1 MRDSKKYFFPL
12 AVVCILVVI
21 FLVRCG
27 KGSNANNIS
36 FTTEQQEE
44 IKTIV
49 DHVSS
54 WSKDLPIS
62 PARKPNKIA
71 ITQCNGKTYFT
82 VGYLFSTQSEPIGRL
97 SGSYSVTLRV
107 YTLDPSFRECDKS
120 EFDKNTFAVLLVNE
134 SRSIDFSSSQSS
146 KDNVQQKVEDAYR
159 AYLNNK
165 S

>member
-1 MRDSKKYFFPL
+1 MSDSKKYFFPL

-97 SGSYSVTLRV
+97 SGSYSVTLR
-107 YTLDPSFRECDKS
+107 ECDKS

>member
-1 MRDSKKYFFPL
+1 MSDSKKYFFPL

-71 ITQCNGKTYFT
+71 ITQCNGK
-82 VGYLFSTQSEPIGRL
+82 PILPLAIFLVHKANRL
-97 SGSYSVTLRV
+97 AV
-107 YTLDPSFRECDKS
+107 FRAA
-120 EFDKNTFAVLLVNE
+120 TA
-134 SRSIDFSSSQSS
+134 
-146 KDNVQQKVEDAYR
+146 
-159 AYLNNK
+159 
-165 S
+165 

>member
-1 MRDSKKYFFPL
+1 MSDSKKYFFPL

-107 YTLDPSFRECDKS
+107 YTLDPINC
-120 EFDKNTFAVLLVNE
+120 A
-134 SRSIDFSSSQSS
+134 
-146 KDNVQQKVEDAYR
+146 A
-159 AYLNNK
+159 
-165 S
+165 

>member
-1 MRDSKKYFFPL
+1 MSDSKNRILPL
-12 AVVCILVVI
+12 AVVCILIVVI
-21 FLVRCG
+21 LIRCING
-27 KGSNANNIS
+27 NNTNNIS
-36 FTTEQQEE
+36 FTAQQQEE

-54 WSKDLPIS
+54 WNKDFPIS

-71 ITQCNGKTYFT
+71 ITQRNGKTYFT
-82 VGYLFSTQSEPIGRL
+82 VGYLFSTQIGRL

-107 YTLDPSFRECDKS
+107 YALEPSFRECDET

>member
-1 MRDSKKYFFPL
+1 MSDSKKYFFPL

-71 ITQCNGKTYFT
+71 ITQCNGKTYFSVIYACCVVRVAVVAILIVVVIIVDGIVAIVIGIIRL
-82 VGYLFSTQSEPIGRL
+82 VGFFAAGVRTAVRRFGAVRSAALGGRF
-97 SGSYSVTLRV
+97 GRAMY
-107 YTLDPSFRECDKS
+107 P
-120 EFDKNTFAVLLVNE
+120 AV
-134 SRSIDFSSSQSS
+134 S
-146 KDNVQQKVEDAYR
+146 
-159 AYLNNK
+159 
-165 S
+165 

>member
-1 MRDSKKYFFPL
+1 MAMITCRE
-12 AVVCILVVI
+12 
-21 FLVRCG
+21 CG
-27 KGSNANNIS
+27 KQIS
-36 FTTEQQEE
+36 DTADICPHCGAKVNQITVKSSASSKHL
-44 IKTIV
+44 IIY
-49 DHVSS
+49 VSS

>member
-1 MRDSKKYFFPL
+1 MSDSKKYFFPL
-12 AVVCILVVI
+12 AVVFIFVVI

-82 VGYLFSTQSEPIGRL
+82 TQSEPIGRL

>member
-1 MRDSKKYFFPL
+1 MSDSKKYFFPL

-82 VGYLFSTQSEPIGRL
+82 VGYTPSA
-97 SGSYSVTLRV
+97 LR
-107 YTLDPSFRECDKS
+107 
-120 EFDKNTFAVLLVNE
+120 
-134 SRSIDFSSSQSS
+134 
-146 KDNVQQKVEDAYR
+146 
-159 AYLNNK
+159 
-165 S
+165 

>member
-1 MRDSKKYFFPL
+1 MSDSKKYFFPL

-71 ITQCNGKTYFT
+71 ITQCKGKTYFT